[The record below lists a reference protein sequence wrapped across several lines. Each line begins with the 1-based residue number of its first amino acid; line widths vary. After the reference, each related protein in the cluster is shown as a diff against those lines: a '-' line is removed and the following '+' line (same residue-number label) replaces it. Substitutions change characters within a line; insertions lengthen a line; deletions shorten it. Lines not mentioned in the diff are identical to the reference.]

1 MIYTERELLRLAR
14 RHHNTRRTYLL
25 INPLQGKHIPVTPS
39 EALSMMR
46 TLGEHMAG
54 ECPEID
60 LVIGFAETATAV
72 AAMAAAG
79 LGHPCRYIQTT
90 REGDLAGT
98 CLEFRE
104 EHSHA
109 AEQLL
114 SLERLAEWVDRAK
127 GVAFVD
133 DELSTGRTMV
143 NAVESLRMAFP
154 SLFTKPIIAASIIS
168 RLSDERM
175 SALQGEG
182 IQSVS
187 LLRLPAG
194 DYTQAVSRYQIHEAE
209 APNGR
214 GMAYRGL
221 VLPEIGDAR
230 RGVSIP
236 EWMERLNDAFDAIID
251 ELLPRLSDRRV
262 TVLGT
267 EEYML
272 PGLLL
277 GAKLEGIPA
286 IRSVKFHATTRS
298 PIGICQDGN
307 YPIQTG
313 YKLHSLYDAART
325 TYIYDLQPCDAAVIV
340 TDSPDDEALRRGMG
354 DLSAALRGTGC
365 RDIILI
371 REARHVQHL

>member
-1 MIYTERELLRLAR
+1 MTYAERALVRLAR
-14 RHHNTRRTYLL
+14 RHHNIKRTYLL
-25 INPLQGKHIPVTPS
+25 VNPMQGKHIPVSPS
-39 EALSMMR
+39 AALSMMHE
-46 TLGEHMAG
+46 LGERIAK

-79 LGHPCRYIQTT
+79 LGHPCRYIHTT
-90 REGDLAGT
+90 RESNLVGA

-109 AEQLL
+109 VEQLL
-114 SLERLAEWVDRAK
+114 SLEQLEQWVDQAK

-133 DELSTGRTMV
+133 DELSTGKTMV

-154 SLFTKPIIAASIIS
+154 SLFAKPIIAASIIS

-175 SALQGEG
+175 FALQGEG

-187 LLRLPAG
+187 LLRLPAA
-194 DYTQAVSRYQIHEAE
+194 DYTRTVSRYRICEAE
-209 APNGR
+209 APNGG
-214 GMAYRGL
+214 GMVYREL
-221 VLPEIGDAR
+221 LLPEIGDAR
-230 RGVSIP
+230 RGVPVP
-236 EWMERLNDAFDAIID
+236 EWMERLDNAFDTIIED
-251 ELLPRLSDRRV
+251 LLIHLSDRRV

-277 GAKLEGIPA
+277 GAKLERIPA
-286 IRSVKFHATTRS
+286 IRSIRFHATTRS
-298 PIGICQDGN
+298 PIGICQDED

-313 YKLHSLYDAART
+313 YRLHSLYDAART
-325 TYIYDLQPCDAAVIV
+325 TYIYDLLPCDAAVIV
-340 TDSPDDEALRRGMG
+340 TDSPDAEALRRGMG
-354 DLSAALRGTGC
+354 PLSAALRGMGC
-365 RDIILI
+365 RDIILV